1 MTKFL
6 LATVLAAILIA
17 PLALAADPPAAGG
30 DQFNPA
36 WGAILP
42 AAQAASLS
50 PNGPAT
56 ITGTWLPTDDD
67 IKMLEPLLAVQLKAE
82 LARDGRGRSLRV
94 ADFYRQYGGIV
105 EGGQRL
111 IIVNGFHK
119 SYVERRGKMRDFWKH
134 EPVFVM
140 DGGCNYFHAALDVAT
155 KEFAYLSC
163 QSVG

>member
-1 MTKFL
+1 MKFL
-6 LATVLAAILIA
+6 IAAFFVA
-17 PLALAADPPAAGG
+17 VSAVPLVRAAGAPAANG

-42 AAQAASLS
+42 AEQAASLS

-82 LARDGRGRSLRV
+82 LARDVHGRSLRV
-94 ADFYRQYGGIV
+94 GDFYRQYGGIV

-119 SYVERRGKMRDFWKH
+119 SYVERRGKKRDFWKH

-163 QSVG
+163 QGVG